1 MPKKIAPA
9 RMAAFRVL
17 EEVAA
22 GGYASDLLRDAIATL
37 SPRDA
42 GLAGQLVLGSLRVQN
57 QLDYL
62 IEQYSGRSAAA
73 LDSEVRMALRLGI
86 FQLRYLERIPPHAAV
101 DDSVEFVK
109 KHKRSASGLT
119 NAVLR
124 KVNRNPVA
132 WPSEALQY
140 ACPEWLL
147 AHWTQHFGATQ
158 AMAIATAAL
167 REPEPYIRVQPGDPL
182 PRGVEAEATEVSG
195 CWKLLSPVREGMRL
209 HDISSQAIVPLLDL
223 RAGQSYLDLCCAPG
237 NKTAQAMEAQPALAI
252 ACDIS
257 EKRLRSVIRPLTRVV
272 LDGSEQLPFAQ
283 KFDRILIDAP
293 CSGTGTLGRNPEIKW
308 RLGQSDLTRQQARQV
323 SLLKRAADVLAP
335 GGKIL
340 YATCSLQQEENE
352 DVVKAAAAAKALHCE
367 RAVWRLPGR
376 DPGDGFYAALFV
388 LAAE

>member
-1 MPKKIAPA
+1 MPKKIASA
-9 RMAAFRVL
+9 RLAAFRVL

-22 GGYASDLLRDAIATL
+22 GGYASDLLRDATVAL

-62 IEQYSGRSAAA
+62 IEQYSGRAAAA

-101 DDSVEFVK
+101 DDSVEYVK
-109 KHKRSASGLT
+109 RHKRSASGLT

-124 KVNRNPVA
+124 KVNRNAVA
-132 WPSEALQY
+132 WPNAALQH

-147 AHWTQHFGATQ
+147 AHWTEHFGEAQ
-158 AMAIATAAL
+158 ALAIAKAAL
-167 REPEPYIRVQPGDPL
+167 HQPEPYIRVKPGESL
-182 PRGVEAEATEVSG
+182 PPGIEAEPTEVAG
-195 CWKLLSPVREGMRL
+195 CWKLLSPVTEGIRL

-223 RAGQSYLDLCCAPG
+223 KAGQSYLDLCCAPG
-237 NKTAQAMEAQPALAI
+237 NKTAQAMEARPALAI

-257 EKRLRSVIRPLTRVV
+257 EKRLRNVLNPLTRLI
-272 LDGSEQLPFAQ
+272 LDASEQLPFAQ

-293 CSGTGTLGRNPEIKW
+293 CTGTGTLGRNPEIKW
-308 RLGQSDLTRQQARQV
+308 RLTQSDITRQYARQV
-323 SLLKRAADVLAP
+323 NILKRAADVLAP

-340 YATCSLQQEENE
+340 YATCSLQRQENE
-352 DVVKAAAAAKALHCE
+352 DVVQAAAAAKALRCE
-367 RAVWRLPGR
+367 RELWRLPGR
-376 DPGDGFYAALFV
+376 DPGDGFYAALLV
-388 LAAE
+388 LSAE